1 MNENLDDILKEFEGR
16 LKNAKSKFR
25 DEWEKDPKKDDMYEV
40 DIHIWRKPGMGNSL
54 QTIVGNEISIF
65 TATASYLEILVR
77 KDVFTFNQ
85 LEEML
90 EMVKDALQNK

>member
-1 MNENLDDILKEFEGR
+1 MNENLDDVLEEFEDR
-16 LKNAKSKFR
+16 IKNAKSSFR
-25 DEWEKDPKKDDMYEV
+25 GQWEKDPEKDKIYDV

-54 QTIVGNEISIF
+54 QTIIGNSASIF
-65 TATASYLEILVR
+65 AATASYLETLVR
-77 KDVFTFNQ
+77 KDVFTFEQ